1 MSHLKVIGA
10 GSGYTLIS
18 NIFIDYYMITSG
30 SSHLKTYLLLIRLLT
45 DPQKE
50 ISISGMADI
59 LDCSESDVL
68 RSLRHWEG
76 KGLMK
81 LRYQANSRELAEI
94 QLFEPQVPQS
104 INPMEGTAKLNGFD
118 SMQMTAKLDGFDS
131 MQTAVKQNGFDSTGA
146 EREMLMSQA
155 PAANGQAAAAAVS
168 GTAADLSSSELV
180 SEGISRTMTEKQS
193 EGSFRTLAGGAENPL
208 DSTLSGGVE
217 NPLDSTLPGGVEN
230 PLGRTLSGGAENSLE
245 KSFNGTMES
254 SSPVAFGEEEALP
267 PRQVNFAAISADE
280 KFSQLMFI
288 AEQYIGTTLSRAD
301 CETFAWLYDGLKMN
315 PSLLEYL
322 VESCVTN
329 GHRSVRYMETVA
341 LDWHRKKITTVEQA
355 RIYTPLH
362 HKNLYAV
369 MKALGLNGRQPAPSE
384 QKIIDRWFREYQFSL
399 DMVIEAC
406 NRTMISIHEPNLNY
420 VESILSRW
428 KKAGISSL
436 AQVQGLDEQFQK
448 MKEENQKGKTGKDG
462 FAAKGSVLKNS
473 TGSSMQKKTDSF
485 AGYRGSGRKPG
496 AQFHDFDQ
504 RTYDYDALLKQIN
517 AGGE

>member
-18 NIFIDYYMITSG
+18 NMFIDYYMITSG
-30 SSHLKTYLLLIRLLT
+30 SSYLKTYLLLIRLLT

-81 LRYQANSRELAEI
+81 LRYQANGRELAEI

-104 INPMEGTAKLNGFD
+104 INPVEGTAKLNRLDSMQMTTKLDGLD
-118 SMQMTAKLDGFDS
+118 SMQMTAKLDGLDS
-131 MQTAVKQNGFDSTGA
+131 MRTAVKQNGFDSTGA
-146 EREMLMSQA
+146 DQEMLMSQA
-155 PAANGQAAAAAVS
+155 SAANGQVTAAAFS
-168 GTAADLSSSELV
+168 GIAADLSASEIV
-180 SEGISRTMTEKQS
+180 SEGISRSMTEKQS
-193 EGSFRTLAGGAENPL
+193 DGSFGTLAGGAENPL
-208 DSTLSGGVE
+208 GSTLPGSVENPLGSTLSGGVE
-217 NPLDSTLPGGVEN
+217 NPL
-230 PLGRTLSGGAENSLE
+230 E
-245 KSFNGTMES
+245 KSFNGNMETSSTM
-254 SSPVAFGEEEALP
+254 AFGEEEALP
-267 PRQVNFAAISADE
+267 SRQVNFAAISADE

-315 PSLLEYL
+315 PALLEYL

-329 GHRSVRYMETVA
+329 GHRGVRYMETVA

-462 FAAKGSVLKNS
+462 FAAKGSALKNS
-473 TGSSMQKKTDSF
+473 TGSSTQKKADSF
-485 AGYRGSGRKPG
+485 AGYRTSGRKPG

>member
-30 SSHLKTYLLLIRLLT
+30 SSHLKTYLLLIRLLA

-68 RSLRHWEG
+68 RSLRHWER

-81 LRYQANSRELAEI
+81 LHYQANNRELAEI
-94 QLFEPQVPQS
+94 QLFEPQVPQD
-104 INPMEGTAKLNGFD
+104 INPVEGATKLNGFSSMQTMAKSD
-118 SMQMTAKLDGFDS
+118 GFTSMQTTAKSDGFNSMQMTVRSDEFDS
-131 MQTAVKQNGFDSTGA
+131 TQKAVQRNGLDSTGA

-155 PAANGQAAAAAVS
+155 PAANGQIAVAAVS
-168 GTAADLSSSELV
+168 GTAVDLSSSEGD
-180 SEGISRTMTEKQS
+180 SEGISGAMMGKQS
-193 EGSFRTLAGGAENPL
+193 ERAFRTIAGGMENPL
-208 DSTLSGGVE
+208 
-217 NPLDSTLPGGVEN
+217 
-230 PLGRTLSGGAENSLE
+230 E
-245 KSFNGTMES
+245 KAFDGNMES
-254 SSPVAFGEEEALP
+254 SSTVAFGEEETLP

-288 AEQYIGTTLSRAD
+288 AEQYIGTTLSRSD
-301 CETFAWLYDGLKMN
+301 CETFAWLYDALKMN

-329 GHRSVRYMETVA
+329 GHRSVRYMEKVA

-462 FAAKGSVLKNS
+462 FAAKGSALKNS
-473 TGSSMQKKTDSF
+473 TGSSTQKKKDSF
-485 AGYRGSGRKPG
+485 ASYRASGRKPG

-517 AGGE
+517 AGSE